1 MPQAELFAGGY
12 SQPDERDI
20 YPGYWTAVTSGIL
33 YINWRQGTEEAPNYW
48 QRLVL
53 RTTPSSRRSSSRPTP
68 PPTSTRRTRSTRRR
82 RSTSPS
88 THSPSACTTGSRRSP
103 CRRSSRASG
112 RSTHR
117 EDRRSM
123 TLTSSNRADV
133 AAAPAIPAPP
143 RRGIRT
149 ARLVGF
155 KVLGAAL
162 VLLGAATAAFFA
174 QASIP
179 GDRATVIL
187 NMRAGQAHRA
197 HARGARPDR
206 RRVRPRQPA
215 VRAVRRTTC
224 RGSSRG
230 DLGTSYQQFR
240 PVIDI
245 IADQLG
251 ATIVLTLAAL
261 VLAWVHH
268 GRLGHPD
275 RRPRPAG
282 ASASAPSPTPSPRAC
297 RTTGSA
303 SSCCSSSRSGCGW
316 FPVIG
321 GTGAIGLVLPAL
333 TLAIPL
339 AGFMGQA
346 TRTEFERALDQPF
359 VLSARTRGMGDTGIR
374 LRPRAAARGAARRDP
389 LGLGD
394 RRDHLGRRRGRGRSS
409 PAPESAAC
417 SSAP

>member
-1 MPQAELFAGGY
+1 
-12 SQPDERDI
+12 
-20 YPGYWTAVTSGIL
+20 
-33 YINWRQGTEEAPNYW
+33 
-48 QRLVL
+48 
-53 RTTPSSRRSSSRPTP
+53 
-68 PPTSTRRTRSTRRR
+68 
-82 RSTSPS
+82 
-88 THSPSACTTGSRRSP
+88 
-103 CRRSSRASG
+103 
-112 RSTHR
+112 
-117 EDRRSM
+117 M

-149 ARLVGF
+149 ARLIGF

-187 NMRAGQAHRA
+187 NVRAGQAIE
-197 HARGARPDR
+197 
-206 RRVRPRQPA
+206 
-215 VRAVRRTTC
+215 RTPEELAPIVAEY
-224 RGSSRG
+224 GLDNPLLVQYADYVSGLARG
-230 DLGTSYQQFR
+230 DLGISYQQHR

-245 IADQLG
+245 VADQLG
-251 ATIVLTLAAL
+251 ATIVLTVAAL
-261 VLAWVHH
+261 VLAWVIMVAWVTVTA
-268 GRLGHPD
+268 GRGPRVRAVGAFTDTLAAGLPHYWLGIILLLVF
-275 RRPRPAG
+275 ALG
-282 ASASAPSPTPSPRAC
+282 L
-297 RTTGSA
+297 
-303 SSCCSSSRSGCGW
+303 GW

-374 LRPRAAARGAARRDP
+374 LGHVLRHAVLPAVTLSGWAIGATISGAVVVEAVFARPGIGSVLVSAVNSQDMP
-389 LGLGD
+389 VVLGLVMLIAAFYVIANLLVD
-394 RRDHLGRRRGRGRSS
+394 IAYVLIDPRLRRT
-409 PAPESAAC
+409 A
-417 SSAP
+417 

>member
-1 MPQAELFAGGY
+1 
-12 SQPDERDI
+12 
-20 YPGYWTAVTSGIL
+20 
-33 YINWRQGTEEAPNYW
+33 
-48 QRLVL
+48 
-53 RTTPSSRRSSSRPTP
+53 
-68 PPTSTRRTRSTRRR
+68 
-82 RSTSPS
+82 
-88 THSPSACTTGSRRSP
+88 
-103 CRRSSRASG
+103 
-112 RSTHR
+112 
-117 EDRRSM
+117 M

-155 KVLGAAL
+155 KVLGATL

-187 NMRAGQAHRA
+187 NVRAGQAIE
-197 HARGARPDR
+197 
-206 RRVRPRQPA
+206 
-215 VRAVRRTTC
+215 RTPEELAPIVAEY
-224 RGSSRG
+224 GLDNPLLVQYADYVSGLARG
-230 DLGTSYQQFR
+230 DLGISYQQHR

-245 IADQLG
+245 VADQLG
-251 ATIVLTLAAL
+251 ATIVLTVAAL
-261 VLAWVHH
+261 VLAWVIMVAWVTVTA
-268 GRLGHPD
+268 GRGPRVRAFGAFTDTLAAGLPHYWLGIILLLVF
-275 RRPRPAG
+275 ALG
-282 ASASAPSPTPSPRAC
+282 L
-297 RTTGSA
+297 
-303 SSCCSSSRSGCGW
+303 GW

-374 LRPRAAARGAARRDP
+374 LGHVLRHAVLPAVTLSGWAIGATISGAVVVEAVFARPGIGSVLVSAVNSQDMP
-389 LGLGD
+389 VVLGLVMLIAAFYVIANLLVD
-394 RRDHLGRRRGRGRSS
+394 IAYVLIDPRLRRT
-409 PAPESAAC
+409 A
-417 SSAP
+417 